1 MKFSHKRRSRVIV
14 RRALSLI
21 VLVSELSA
29 QVGEHHV
36 RVGLPQDWSHRHVIF
51 NRSIVSA
58 HPELANIEPRVL
70 HQFLREMPRSPVTEA
85 APSNKQAHLKRDW
98 MVAEIGASV
107 AAGMSPAKFGFDA
120 STTNCAND
128 YVVFG
133 LNALGATGGQ
143 GNLVAL
149 NNLYS
154 GPSGLC
160 GTGGPSLLFS
170 YNTTTA
176 GGMVKTS
183 PVLSLDG
190 TKIAFVES
198 GTGVCVFHVLT
209 WATGPGNGTSAK
221 VSAAPG
227 VGNTASM
234 TSLTFDATAS
244 DTFSSPWV
252 DYTNDVAYV
261 GADDGTLYKI
271 NGVFKST
278 PVLAGAP
285 WPIIVGAGGTGKRLN
300 LTAPVLD
307 QVTNNLFLGDE
318 RGNLW
323 SINTVTPAAVK
334 SLAIGKYGKL
344 DPSVIDGP
352 IVDVTNGTV
361 FAVSADDG
369 MSAVLVEAD
378 TITLAELAR
387 ARIGEGSSGGTDVDI
402 YDGALDNNYFNEP
415 STGTM
420 LVCGT
425 GAADATP
432 WRYSF
437 PFVGRVL
444 QTIPT
449 NSTQILSST
458 TSSCSPLTEF
468 FNPNVGAEGTDFF
481 FWGMTQDCPTAAG
494 VPGVASG
501 CVMSLTNFGA
511 VTTVTEA
518 GGTSVVITD
527 NFSTAGQASSI
538 YFTNF
543 ANPHNAVKLTQ
554 NGLN

>member
-1 MKFSHKRRSRVIV
+1 MKFSHQRSSWVIV

-29 QVGEHHV
+29 QVGERHV
-36 RVGLPQDWSHRHVIF
+36 RLGFPQDWSHRHVIF
-51 NRSIVSA
+51 NRSIISA

-98 MVAEIGASV
+98 MVAEIAASV

-133 LNALGATGGQ
+133 LNALGVTEGQ

-176 GGMVKTS
+176 GGRVKTS

-198 GTGVCVFHVLT
+198 GTGVSVFHVLT
-209 WATGPGNGTSAK
+209 WANGS
-221 VSAAPG
+221 G
-227 VGNTASM
+227 QWN
-234 TSLTFDATAS
+234 F
-244 DTFSSPWV
+244 
-252 DYTNDVAYV
+252 
-261 GADDGTLYKI
+261 
-271 NGVFKST
+271 
-278 PVLAGAP
+278 
-285 WPIIVGAGGTGKRLN
+285 
-300 LTAPVLD
+300 
-307 QVTNNLFLGDE
+307 
-318 RGNLW
+318 
-323 SINTVTPAAVK
+323 
-334 SLAIGKYGKL
+334 
-344 DPSVIDGP
+344 
-352 IVDVTNGTV
+352 
-361 FAVSADDG
+361 
-369 MSAVLVEAD
+369 
-378 TITLAELAR
+378 
-387 ARIGEGSSGGTDVDI
+387 GEGFGYSWRGQYRLHD
-402 YDGALDNNYFNEP
+402 L
-415 STGTM
+415 
-420 LVCGT
+420 
-425 GAADATP
+425 ADLR
-432 WRYSF
+432 RYRERHVVV
-437 PFVGRVL
+437 PMGRL
-444 QTIPT
+444 HRRCRLRRG
-449 NSTQILSST
+449 S
-458 TSSCSPLTEF
+458 
-468 FNPNVGAEGTDFF
+468 GAEGTDFF